1 VAEVAA
7 IRANHGLTGL
17 AGQAES
23 PFISTLETC
32 MTSMPRISPLIALVA
47 CLFTPLGWAQSQ
59 GVGKTEISL
68 GSIQDLSGP
77 LAGFGKQVRLGMLL
91 AVDELNEQGGINGRK
106 LTIKIEDSGYDPKK
120 AFLAAQK
127 LVTKTRFLPW
137 WPTSAQRK
145 TWLPCPCS
153 LKRTW

>member
-1 VAEVAA
+1 
-7 IRANHGLTGL
+7 
-17 AGQAES
+17 
-23 PFISTLETC
+23 

-91 AVDELNEQGGINGRK
+91 
-106 LTIKIEDSGYDPKK
+106 P
-120 AFLAAQK
+120 
-127 LVTKTRFLPW
+127 
-137 WPTSAQRK
+137 
-145 TWLPCPCS
+145 PCS
-153 LKRTW
+153 LSSSTAKAGHVVGGR